1 MSYHPFY
8 CCYLLKLLAPDRK
21 NKVYVGSTP
30 NPIKRLRQHNGIIS
44 QGAYRTKKGRPWE
57 MIIIVYG
64 FPNKQSALQFEWAWQ
79 HPTRS
84 RHSRREQVYATQ
96 ENKIGYECPAQA
108 NLYFTKIRA
117 LYDLLTLKPFLRWP
131 LKLRFSTLE
140 HQSLF
145 LIEGPPIF
153 IHSISSSTSS
163 SSSLS
168 STATTSSL
176 TAVTNNDMSHI
187 NENSSTTA
195 TNNNNNNN
203 NNQHQQN
210 MNITSHCLPSHI
222 KISHGSLNDI
232 VSLIHPLKHLK
243 GTLLFLYIYSFLKK
257 LSICFF

>member
-8 CCYLLKLLAPDRK
+8 CCYLLKSLAPNRK

-30 NPIKRLRQHNGIIS
+30 DPIKRLRQHNGIIS

-64 FPNKQSALQFEWAWQ
+64 FPSKQCALQFEWAWQ
-79 HPTRS
+79 HPTKS

-140 HQSLF
+140 HQSFQLNIWFDNLPMLLKCDLYRYVRCDGNRDQNCNMVAHLTCLAKLF
-145 LIEGPPIF
+145 L
-153 IHSISSSTSS
+153 STE
-163 SSSLS
+163 
-168 STATTSSL
+168 TTSSDAL
-176 TAVTNNDMSHI
+176 IPIKGQCPSCSKQLLWGDLIYDLRLRMI
-187 NENSSTTA
+187 KF
-195 TNNNNNNN
+195 
-203 NNQHQQN
+203 QQ
-210 MNITSHCLPSHI
+210 T
-222 KISHGSLNDI
+222 
-232 VSLIHPLKHLK
+232 VQEQ
-243 GTLLFLYIYSFLKK
+243 
-257 LSICFF
+257 